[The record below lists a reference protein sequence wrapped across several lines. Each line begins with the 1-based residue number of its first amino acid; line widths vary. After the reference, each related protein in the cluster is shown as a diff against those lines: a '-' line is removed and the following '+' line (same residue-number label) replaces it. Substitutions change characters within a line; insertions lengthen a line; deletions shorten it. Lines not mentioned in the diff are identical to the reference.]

1 MTTKKDQHV
10 ARSADGKWAVRSTGA
25 ERASKK
31 FDSQDQAIKHA
42 RTIAR
47 SASTG
52 VYIHGADGRVLSKDS
67 YAPSATLKGKSAIS
81 GGSSKSSNPAKGKK

>member
-10 ARSADGKWAVRSTGA
+10 VPSSDGKWAVRSTGA

-31 FDSQDQAIKHA
+31 FESKLLAVKYA

-52 VYIHGADGRVLSKDS
+52 VYVHSADGRVLSKDS
-67 YAPSATLKGKSAIS
+67 YAPGATLAGKSTIV
-81 GGSSKSSNPAKGKK
+81 GGAAKSSNPIKGKK